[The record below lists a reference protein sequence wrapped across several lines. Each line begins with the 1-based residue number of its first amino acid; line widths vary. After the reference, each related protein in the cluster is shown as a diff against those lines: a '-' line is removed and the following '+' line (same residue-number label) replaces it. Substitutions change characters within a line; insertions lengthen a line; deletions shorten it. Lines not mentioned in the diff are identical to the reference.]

1 MLRELAVQN
10 LAVIEDVRVELR
22 SGFCAWTGETGAGK
36 SLLLGALG
44 LLLGERGS
52 VDLIRTGAEELRV
65 TGRFD
70 FIRLEQKQAVEAIL
84 NDTLSEEELI
94 VTRRLSRTGRSTA
107 LVNEQP
113 VAVTTLKRLGE
124 ILVDVHGQRESYS
137 LLQPAYQLEVLDA
150 FGKLAEPR
158 AKYIAAADKVR
169 ELRKTH
175 KSLSDAR
182 QSRQRELALLRFERD
197 ELDAANLQPNEWQS
211 LQKERET
218 RIHAQSLTKFT
229 ASVASRLYDD
239 EGSVVET
246 LGRLIKEA
254 HHWSAISD
262 TLADVA
268 KRLDALRPEVQDL
281 AETCRD
287 LSETF
292 EADPERL
299 DEIEQ
304 RIQFLGKLTSKY
316 GQSVEELIA
325 YQESLES
332 KATTLQRQEDDLAGI
347 ESQLRPA
354 FQDWKSLAEK
364 LSVQRAKVAK
374 KLATEAQ
381 KHLFDLQMATAK
393 LDVTLETIP
402 LGDDPMTGDIPA
414 YGIDQMEILLT
425 ANPGEP
431 ARPLRKVASGGELS
445 RTMLALKTVLAAH
458 DPVRTLV
465 VFDEIDANVGGRLGD
480 VLGQKL
486 AGLGVSH
493 QVLCVTHL
501 PQVASYAAHQW
512 TIRKQIS
519 GKRTSTTIA
528 PLETLDDRVEELAM
542 MLRGESRSE
551 TTRKEAAEMLKAAQ
565 KCNPVSQ
572 TR

>member
-84 NDTLSEEELI
+84 NDTLTDDELI

-182 QSRQRELALLRFERD
+182 QTRQRELALLRFERD

-218 RIHAQSLTKFT
+218 RIHAQSLSKFT
-229 ASVASRLYDD
+229 ASVANRLYDD

-254 HHWSAISD
+254 YHWSAISD

-316 GQSVEELIA
+316 GQSVEELVV
-325 YQESLES
+325 YQQSLES
-332 KATTLQRQEDDLAGI
+332 KATTLQRQEDDLAGV

-354 FQDWKSLAEK
+354 FQEWKSLAEK
-364 LSVQRAKVAK
+364 LSIQRAKVAK
-374 KLATEAQ
+374 KLAAEAQ
-381 KHLFDLQMATAK
+381 KHLIDLQMAKAK
-393 LDVTLETIP
+393 LDVTLEAIP
-402 LGDDPMTGDIPA
+402 LGDDPMTGEIPA

-519 GKRTSTTIA
+519 GKRTTTTIA

-551 TTRKEAAEMLKAAQ
+551 TTRKEAAEMLKASQ
-565 KCNPVSQ
+565 K
-572 TR
+572 R

>member
-84 NDTLSEEELI
+84 NDTLSENELI
-94 VTRRLSRTGRSTA
+94 VTRRLSRSGRSTA

-169 ELRKTH
+169 ELRKLH

-182 QSRQRELALLRFERD
+182 QTRQRELALLRFERD

-254 HHWSAISD
+254 YHWSAISD

-299 DEIEQ
+299 DEIER

-332 KATTLQRQEDDLAGI
+332 KATTLQRQEDDLTGV

-354 FQDWKSLAEK
+354 FQEWKSLAEK
-364 LSVQRAKVAK
+364 LSMQRAKVAK
-374 KLATEAQ
+374 KLAAEAQ
-381 KHLFDLQMATAK
+381 KHLFDLQMAKAK

-402 LGDDPMTGDIPA
+402 LGDDPMIGDIPA

-519 GKRTSTTIA
+519 GKRTTTTIA

-551 TTRKEAAEMLKAAQ
+551 TTRKEAAEMLEAAQ
-565 KCNPVSQ
+565 K
-572 TR
+572 R